1 MAFEPLLSP
10 GSGLRDIDFE
20 SLVRQHQGF
29 IRAWL
34 RRLTE
39 GDTALADD
47 LAQDTFLRALRGL
60 QGFRGEAQPRTWLA
74 RIALHAWHDH
84 LRAKQRSPVLASGL
98 WPSEDDPAEDA
109 WDHRAADGV
118 APGPSL
124 ADLVANRVDLER
136 ALQQLSEGERTV
148 IIHACW
154 GDLSMSDI
162 AELTGTPLGTV
173 KSLYR
178 RGLQRLQSMM
188 STTSTTQGST

>member
-1 MAFEPLLSP
+1 MAFEPLHSR
-10 GSGLRDIDFE
+10 GSGLRELDFE

-34 RRLTE
+34 RRLTG

-60 QGFRGEAQPRTWLA
+60 AGFRGEAQPRTWLA

-84 LRAKQRSPVLASGL
+84 LRAKQRSPVLASGA
-98 WPSEDDPAEDA
+98 WPSEDDPAD
-109 WDHRAADGV
+109 DTPGYGLTHSID
-118 APGPSL
+118 PGPSV

-154 GDLSMSDI
+154 GDLSQSEI

-178 RGLQRLQSMM
+178 RGMQHLQSMM
-188 STTSTTQGST
+188 NTTSTTQGST

>member
-1 MAFEPLLSP
+1 MAFEPLLSH

-39 GDTALADD
+39 GDAALADD

-60 QGFRGEAQPRTWLA
+60 EGFRGEAQPRTWLA
-74 RIALHAWHDH
+74 RIALHAWQDH
-84 LRAKQRSPVLASGL
+84 LRAKQRSPALASSV
-98 WPSEDDPAEDA
+98 WPSEGDPADDA
-109 WDHRAADGV
+109 WNHHAADGDT
-118 APGPSL
+118 PGPSL

-154 GDLSMSDI
+154 GDLSMSEI

-178 RGLQRLQSMM
+178 RGIQRLQSMM
-188 STTSTTQGST
+188 STTSTKQGST